1 MVLTKNNSHKQIQT
15 MDKPPVRARATRILP
30 EEDGIILRPIRHLS
44 IAAICGPRL
53 LPNGAAAFLVLQR
66 FHQQPMCAAQGCLW
80 VMARVTAVS
89 AAARPLGVVLVWAA
103 EMLPCPLICQ
113 HPHQPAE
120 GDWPV
125 HALAAPILLW
135 LL

>member
-1 MVLTKNNSHKQIQT
+1 MLH
-15 MDKPPVRARATRILP
+15 R
-30 EEDGIILRPIRHLS
+30 
-44 IAAICGPRL
+44 
-53 LPNGAAAFLVLQR
+53 AAF
-66 FHQQPMCAAQGCLW
+66 G

-103 EMLPCPLICQ
+103 EMLPGALVCQ

-120 GDWPV
+120 GDWLI

-135 LL
+135 LLRSGSLHLGGAAALGSGMQGPEHPLVCAVPSRDYRGT